1 MHSED
6 FYKESTSNE
15 MIKNSDV
22 IILASR
28 WSEKYFDD
36 IEKFQLFT
44 KKIIKNFLVF
54 LNRPEFQENINNLTL
69 LDFQNF
75 RKNTKKRILMI
86 SFSK

>member
-1 MHSED
+1 MFSQNKDIFKNFDFSVMRIAFED

-44 KKIIKNFLVF
+44 KK
-54 LNRPEFQENINNLTL
+54 
-69 LDFQNF
+69 
-75 RKNTKKRILMI
+75 
-86 SFSK
+86 

>member
-1 MHSED
+1 
-6 FYKESTSNE
+6 

-44 KKIIKNFLVF
+44 KKNNKKLLVF
-54 LNRPEFQENINNLTL
+54 
-69 LDFQNF
+69 
-75 RKNTKKRILMI
+75 K
-86 SFSK
+86 